1 MHDLDLIRERVDLHD
16 LAEEAGAEFRGDS
29 SRCPL
34 HGGDNPTAFHIYEN
48 GRKWHCFTNCPEG
61 ENDGDVFAFYMRW
74 KVVEFKEA
82 VRELARRAGAIDP
95 AKGSSPRGEQI
106 KALPKVPGEEWR
118 SRAERFVSWA
128 HEQLLSEAGAQARAY
143 LLAERGLDEHIWE
156 VYRLGYCPMEIY
168 DNPTKWGF
176 PAKASNPGVSNPGK
190 KIWLPKGIVIPG
202 IYEGQLWYVKVRRP
216 VDRLADYLGPV
227 ETMAKAKFGGPRG
240 GIAALFGAET
250 WIGRPVLMLV
260 EGEWDCMLAW
270 KEAAGLCDVGTLGSG
285 KNRADV
291 VDLAALARYPAVLV
305 VYDMDQA
312 GDEAR
317 RYWKK
322 VQESVPRI
330 QIVKPPDHDL
340 TDYRNHGGDLRKWIA
355 EQVGVQ
361 MESLMTML
369 DKKRYPNAW
378 EEWDE
383 IRKSAEEWSVFG
395 ED

>member
-1 MHDLDLIRERVDLHD
+1 MHDLDLIRERIDLHD
-16 LAEEAGAEFRGDS
+16 LAEEAGAEFRNDS

-34 HGGDNPTAFHIYEN
+34 HGGDNPTAFHVYEN
-48 GRKWHCFTNCPEG
+48 GRKWHCFTNCTEG

-74 KVVEFKEA
+74 KGVEFKEA
-82 VRELARRAGAIDP
+82 VRELAARAAVDGSRPHPQPLSQGERGA
-95 AKGSSPRGEQI
+95 AKA
-106 KALPKVPGEEWR
+106 ALPKVPGEEWR
-118 SRAERFVSWA
+118 IRAERFVEWA

-156 VYRLGYCPMEIY
+156 VYRLGYCPMELY
-168 DNPTKWGF
+168 DRPERWGLN
-176 PAKASNPGVSNPGK
+176 SGK

-216 VDRLADYLGPV
+216 VDERLADYLGAV
-227 ETMAKAKFGGPRG
+227 ETMTKAKFGGPRG
-240 GIAALFGAET
+240 GVLALFGAET

-260 EGEWDCMLAW
+260 EGEWDCMLTW

-285 KNRADV
+285 RSRADV
-291 VDLAALARYPAVLV
+291 VDLVALARYPAVLV

-330 QIVKPPDHDL
+330 QIVTPPDHDL
-340 TDYRNHGGDLRKWIA
+340 TDYRNHGGNLRRWIA
-355 EQVGVQ
+355 EQVGGQ
-361 MESLMTML
+361 MESLMAML
-369 DKKRYPNAW
+369 DKKHYPNAW
-378 EEWDE
+378 EEWQA
-383 IRKSAEEWSVFG
+383 IKMAAEEWAVFG
-395 ED
+395 EE

>member
-34 HGGDNPTAFHIYEN
+34 HGGDNPTAFHVYEN
-48 GRKWHCFTNCPEG
+48 GRKWHCFTNCTDG
-61 ENDGDVFAFYMRW
+61 ENDGDVFSFYMRW
-74 KVVEFKEA
+74 KGVEFKEA
-82 VRELARRAGAIDP
+82 VKELARRAGAIDL
-95 AKGSSPRGEQI
+95 AKASSPRGEQI
-106 KALPKVPGEEWR
+106 KALPKAPGEEWR
-118 SRAERFVSWA
+118 GRAERFVDWA
-128 HEQLLSEAGAQARAY
+128 QEQLLSEAGAQARAY

-156 VYRLGYCPMEIY
+156 VYRLGYCPMEMY
-168 DNPTKWGF
+168 DNPMKWGF
-176 PAKASNPGVSNPGK
+176 PAKASNPRRKV
-190 KIWLPKGIVIPG
+190 WLPKGIVIPG

-340 TDYRNHGGDLRKWIA
+340 TDYRNHGGDLRRWIA
-355 EQVGVQ
+355 EQVGGQ
-361 MESLMTML
+361 MVSLLVAL
-369 DKKRYPNAW
+369 DRKRYPNAW
-378 EEWDE
+378 EEWDD

>member
-1 MHDLDLIRERVDLHD
+1 VHDLDLIRERVDLHD

-34 HGGDNPTAFHIYEN
+34 HGGDNPTAFHVYEN
-48 GRKWHCFTNCPEG
+48 GRKWHCFTNCTDG
-61 ENDGDVFAFYMRW
+61 ENDGDVFSFYMRW
-74 KVVEFKEA
+74 KGVEFKEA
-82 VRELARRAGAIDP
+82 VKELARRAGAIDL
-95 AKGSSPRGEQI
+95 AKASSPRGEQI
-106 KALPKVPGEEWR
+106 KALPKAPGEEWR
-118 SRAERFVSWA
+118 ARAERFVDWA
-128 HEQLLSEAGAQARAY
+128 QEQLLSEAGAQARAY

>member
-34 HGGDNPTAFHIYEN
+34 HGGDNPTAFHVYEN
-48 GRKWHCFTNCPEG
+48 GRKWHCFTNCTDG
-61 ENDGDVFAFYMRW
+61 ENDGDVFSFYMRW
-74 KVVEFKEA
+74 KGVEFKEA
-82 VRELARRAGAIDP
+82 VKELARRAGAIDL
-95 AKGSSPRGEQI
+95 AKASSPRGEQI
-106 KALPKVPGEEWR
+106 KALPKAPGEEWR
-118 SRAERFVSWA
+118 ARAERFVDWA
-128 HEQLLSEAGAQARAY
+128 QEQLLSEAGAQARAY

-156 VYRLGYCPMEIY
+156 VYRLGYCPMELY
-168 DNPTKWGF
+168 DKPEKWGF
-176 PAKASNPGVSNPGK
+176 PAKVSNPRK
-190 KIWLPKGIVIPG
+190 VWLPKGIVIPG
-202 IYEGQLWYVKVRRP
+202 IYEGKLWYVKVRRP
-216 VDRLADYLGPV
+216 VDERLADYLGAV
-227 ETMAKAKFGGPRG
+227 ETMTKAKFGGPRG
-240 GIAALFGAET
+240 GVLALFGAET

-260 EGEWDCMLAW
+260 EGEWDCMLTW

-340 TDYRNHGGDLRKWIA
+340 TDYRNHGGDLRRWIA
-355 EQVGVQ
+355 EQVGGQ
-361 MESLMTML
+361 MVSLMTML
-369 DKKRYPNAW
+369 DKVHYPNAW
-378 EEWDE
+378 EEWDD